1 MITRSRK
8 RGFTLVELLVVIA
21 IIGILIALLLPA
33 IQAAREAARR
43 AACLNNLKQLG
54 LACLNMESALKRFPP
69 SAHIESGAAAGAVAN
84 NYGFSWCVDILP
96 YMENIPLYKTLDV
109 VNGTP
114 VDNDSYGDLTHPHF
128 QALGTVIGELHCP
141 SFKGNEYTD
150 ATTEAE
156 AITNYK
162 ALSAINIKSYLVG
175 FDPAAY
181 DAALISPRSKH
192 PNGGIYPGSKHGTA
206 AFKMDGTSRTALLCE
221 SVEQYWSRWTIGT
234 ECAVVALPPEVL
246 FENPQRYPY
255 VSPDGY
261 LANMFWDETRIDP
274 ANNLTY
280 LDWDY
285 RSLTNGGDG
294 EYFDEVADL
303 VPNRPQSLPD
313 PHAWEGLGSD
323 HAGVVNHL
331 FVDGSVHTIDSLMD
345 AALYMFITTRNG
357 GDPMPGVN
365 P

>member
-69 SAHIESGAAAGAVAN
+69 SAHVLGKIPTGPATAP
-84 NYGFSWCVDILP
+84 YGFSWCVDILP
-96 YMENIPLYKTLDV
+96 YMENSALYKTLNV
-109 VNGTP
+109 VSGGP
-114 VDNDSYGDLTHPHF
+114 FDGYGNITHPHF
-128 QALGTVIGELHCP
+128 LALGTVIGELHCP
-141 SFKGNEYTD
+141 SFKGNDYVD
-150 ATTEAE
+150 ATAEEE

-162 ALSAINIKSYLVG
+162 ALSAINITSYEVG
-175 FDPAAY
+175 FNPMAY
-181 DAALISPRSKH
+181 NQSLLLSPKSKH
-192 PNGGIYPGSKHGTA
+192 PNGGIYPGSRHGVG
-206 AFKMDGTSRTALLCE
+206 AFKLDGTSRTALLTE
-221 SVEQYWSRWTIGT
+221 SVEQHYARWTVGA
-234 ECAVVALPPEVL
+234 ECAVVALPPTVT
-246 FENPQRYPY
+246 FTQTYAY
-255 VSPDGY
+255 VHPLGY
-261 LANMFWDETRIDP
+261 TANAFWDETTIQP
-274 ANNLTY
+274 ANNRTY

-285 RSLTNGGDG
+285 EVDGGYGDSAVIESPSSPYQAPARG
-294 EYFDEVADL
+294 SI
-303 VPNRPQSLPD
+303 NRTSVVV
-313 PHAWEGLGSD
+313 EGLGSD

-331 FVDGSVHTIDSLMD
+331 FVDGSVHSIDGLMD

-365 P
+365 PR